1 MEVRG
6 IVRAL
11 HSAAHRSAEAAFRDN
26 CEQYRHVGRQ
36 SDHDGDIDLLGDRD
50 SRRRLLARLATIA
63 GARHLPA
70 GAMASLAA
78 GHFLCRGARRSG
90 ADGGV
95 AGKQR
100 RYQQDRP

>member
-11 HSAAHRSAEAAFRDN
+11 HSAAHRSAETAIRGN
-26 CEQYRHVGRQ
+26 CEHCRHAGRQ
-36 SDHDGDIDLLGDRD
+36 SDRDGDIDLLGDRN
-50 SRRRLLARLATIA
+50 SGRRLLPRLATIA

-95 AGKQR
+95 AGNER
-100 RYQQDRP
+100 R